1 MNTTKSRAAWLR
13 DQLSGGPVLASEIK
27 TLAKREGISVANLTS
42 AKKKLNVRSWKGGF
56 QGVWWWELPDE
67 SLDNDDRDALVDRLT
82 EFAAVTED
90 RMMSQ
95 GLGLDW
101 PRMVELL
108 LDQVEQEFVISKRNT
123 K

>member
-1 MNTTKSRAAWLR
+1 VNTTKSRAAWLR
-13 DQLSGGPVLASEIK
+13 DVLSGGPVLASEVK
-27 TLAKREGISVANLTS
+27 TLAKREGISIANLNS

-82 EFAAVTED
+82 EFAAVSED

-108 LDQVEQEFVISKRNT
+108 LDQVEQEFVISKRNV

>member
-13 DQLSGGPVLASEIK
+13 DVLSSGPVLASEVK
-27 TLAKREGISVANLTS
+27 DLARREGVSLANLTS

-67 SLDNDDRDALVDRLT
+67 SLDNDDRDELVDRLT
-82 EFAAVTED
+82 EFAAIRED
-90 RMMSQ
+90 RMMKK

-101 PRMVELL
+101 PLMIESI
-108 LDQVEQEFVISKRNT
+108 LDQIEKEFAIVKRDI